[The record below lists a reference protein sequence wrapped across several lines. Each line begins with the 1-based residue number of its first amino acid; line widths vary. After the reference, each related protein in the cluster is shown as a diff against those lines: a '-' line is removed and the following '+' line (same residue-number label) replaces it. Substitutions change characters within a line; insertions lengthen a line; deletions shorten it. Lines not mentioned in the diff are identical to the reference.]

1 MFVCRFKFCIS
12 ASSKRYPDWALVRFK
27 NNVDPEPEKISKHR
41 GSMYY
46 PLFPVCH
53 NYSTLPNMCIF
64 AHCLG
69 ERRDYTH
76 TREPYGE
83 FLPGRD
89 H

>member
-1 MFVCRFKFCIS
+1 MWILNL
-12 ASSKRYPDWALVRFK
+12 KRLANIGD
-27 NNVDPEPEKISKHR
+27 
-41 GSMYY
+41 

-53 NYSTLPNMCIF
+53 NYSTLPNMCFF